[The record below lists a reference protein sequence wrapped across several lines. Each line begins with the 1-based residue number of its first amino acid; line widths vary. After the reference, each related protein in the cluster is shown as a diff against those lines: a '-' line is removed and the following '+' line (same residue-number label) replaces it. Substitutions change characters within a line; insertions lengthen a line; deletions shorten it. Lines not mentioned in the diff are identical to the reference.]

1 MVYEN
6 YDYIYIISLVGVWLV
21 LNLNFVLLPKKK
33 SLNFVLLYSIVDF
46 ITL

>member
-21 LNLNFVLLPKKK
+21 LNLNLCFSQKKK
-33 SLNFVLLYSIVDF
+33 V
-46 ITL
+46 